1 MDKDV
6 LNNAIDNF
14 QEITGWSVSADEE
27 YTCINKVGY
36 DGSITLKNSAFCEKF
51 FFQTAK
57 HITLAKATSTLSGH
71 GVNDRSILLAGQ
83 INKAAK
89 DYLKQNNVSYLEATG
104 NAFISNGR
112 GLYIYIDT
120 QKKSPPYQ
128 EAKSRA
134 FSKTGLKVIYQIL
147 LNSEV
152 LHLPYREIGV
162 LATVSIDTVSKVV
175 KGLIQENYLLE
186 IKDKKYKVKNKERL
200 LQEWITVFNK
210 TLRPKLKQQGFKI
223 RSGDWQ
229 TIADSLPAQSIGG
242 ELGAEYYSNYL
253 IAESATIYTDQPFVD
268 VAKSASLI
276 PSKKGEILL
285 LEKFWSADSQQG
297 TNPYVHPIL
306 VYADL
311 LNDPKPRNLE
321 TAQLIYD
328 KHVRDYL

>member
-6 LNNAIDNF
+6 LHNAINNF
-14 QEITGWSVSADEE
+14 QEVTGWFASADEE
-27 YTCINKVGY
+27 YSCINKVEY
-36 DGSITLKNSAFCEKF
+36 DGSITLKNSTFCEKF
-51 FFQTAK
+51 FFQTVK
-57 HITLAKATSTLSGH
+57 QLTLARATSKLNGQD
-71 GVNDRSILLAGQ
+71 VDCRSILLAGQ

-89 DYLKQNNVSYLEATG
+89 DYLKHNNISYLEATG

-112 GLYIYIDT
+112 GLYVYIDT
-120 QKKSPPYQ
+120 QKKSPLFQ
-128 EAKSRA
+128 ETKKRA
-134 FSKTGLKVIYQIL
+134 FSKTGLKVVFQIL

-152 LHLPYREIGV
+152 LHLPYREIGM

-186 IKDKKYKVKNKERL
+186 IKDKKYKVKDKERL
-200 LQEWITVFNK
+200 LQEWVTVFNK
-210 TLRPKLKQQGFKI
+210 TLRPKLKQQRFKI
-223 RSGDWQ
+223 RSGNWQ
-229 TIADSLPAQSIGG
+229 TITDNLPAKSIGG
-242 ELGAEYYSNYL
+242 ELAAEYYSNYL
-253 IAESATIYTDQPFVD
+253 IAESATIYTNQPFID

-285 LEKFWSADSQQG
+285 LEKFWSADSQKG

-328 KHVRDYL
+328 NYVRDYL